1 MTSMKRMYRAFRLI
15 LAGVVM
21 SVAAPLFAQS
31 DSADLLKELQLR
43 YGQTAKSETAIRE
56 YAQANTSDPL
66 TDLQI
71 DRDTVKT
78 AYSALPSV
86 DPASFSNLPEVYR
99 DTTFY
104 QAPTQ
109 IVIERDSI
117 LDPHRVVTNTF
128 GKNWFFF
135 GSVGAHAFRGDYS
148 NLGKFRGTVSPDFE
162 VGFGKWFTPGVAL
175 RISAMRSTTRGY
187 FSEDLHFN
195 TGDRGYDAF
204 KTGWWDFN
212 AGAVLNLSRLIAGYE
227 GAYSSKQMNQFL
239 MYAGIGIIHHT
250 GFRHS
255 YGSSNELSARLE
267 LQYSRFFGPKKR
279 MSLDFKLRG
288 LFYQSNHDGEY
299 GQADYAAHKVD
310 YSLGANVGVTLY
322 LGRGWSQS
330 TTKIYQRDYSERH
343 VRIIQQREA
352 EQPKIEYGTLTFYVF
367 YPNNY
372 SGRDDAPLV
381 ADAPVNALDY
391 LAGGIFTQRRY
402 VNNGSVAAHLA
413 SGTSLNGLA
422 TENIP
427 TERADRPFEINYVPR
442 GYEMS
447 PSAPMSLSLL
457 PEDMIAFRERAGFYY
472 APIFDGQHVWLYRV
486 DNAALGQKLLSRA
499 NYAETESFG
508 LNAHSGLELIRNHLS
523 IDRNDQLVSFADM
536 YAAMYED
543 AGHIAQFA
551 DAETV
556 AQIKRVLSNGVFTMI
571 QAEGLATSQDNY
583 SGANAS
589 QIGTE
594 RNTALSRNRA
604 NTVITWLKENDR
616 LSDAASQIYLVN
628 SLEGPI
634 RPVNDQSTRGLNA
647 KLNRCV
653 KVRIHYMMK

>member
-1 MTSMKRMYRAFRLI
+1 MKRAMKYVSSVFRLI
-15 LAGVVM
+15 TVGALAM
-21 SVAAPLFAQS
+21 TAATLSAQTETS
-31 DSADLLKELQLR
+31 NLLAELRSIYGEDSR
-43 YGQTAKSETAIRE
+43 FETASAARVRPE
-56 YAQANTSDPL
+56 TPDPL
-66 TDLQI
+66 AELREI
-71 DRDTVKT
+71 YRDTVR
-78 AYSALPSV
+78 SV
-86 DPASFSNLPEVYR
+86 RPTTDPASFGELQEVYR
-99 DTTFY
+99 DTTY
-104 QAPTQ
+104 YRAPTQ
-109 IVIERDSI
+109 IVIEQDSI

-135 GSVGAHAFRGDYS
+135 GNVGAHTFRGDYS
-148 NLGKFRGTVSPDFE
+148 KLGNFRGTVSPDFE
-162 VGFGKWFTPGVAL
+162 VGLGKWFTPGVAL

-187 FSEDLHFN
+187 FSEDLHYN
-195 TGDRGYDAF
+195 TGGRDYSPF

-212 AGAVLNLSRLIAGYE
+212 AGAVLNLSRMIAGYE

-239 MYAGIGIIHHT
+239 FYAGIGIVHHT
-250 GFRHS
+250 GYRHG
-255 YGSSNELSARLE
+255 YGSDNELSAHTE

-279 MSLDFKLRG
+279 ISLDFKLRG
-288 LFYQSNHDGEY
+288 IFYQSNHDGEY

-310 YSLGANVGVTLY
+310 YSVGAAVGVTLY

-330 TTKIYQRDYSERH
+330 TTKIYQRDYSERQ

-352 EQPKIEYGTLTFYVF
+352 EQRKIEYGTLTFYVF

-381 ADAPVNALDY
+381 ADASVNALDY
-391 LAGGIFTQRRY
+391 LAGGIFTQRQY
-402 VNNGSVAAHLA
+402 VNNGAVTSRLLSGA
-413 SGTSLNGLA
+413 SLDGLA
-422 TENIP
+422 TENLP
-427 TERADRPFEINYVPR
+427 TEPADRTFAIDYVPR

-447 PSAPMSLSLL
+447 ASAPLSLSLL

-472 APIFDGQHVWLYRV
+472 APIFDGRHVWLYRV
-486 DNAALGQKLLSRA
+486 DNAALGQTLLSRA

-508 LNAHSGLELIRNHLS
+508 LNAHSGLELVRNHLN
-523 IDRNDQLVSFADM
+523 IDSDDQLVSFADM
-536 YAAMYED
+536 YAAMHADTGY
-543 AGHIAQFA
+543 ISQFA
-551 DAETV
+551 DAATV
-556 AQIKRVLSNGVFTMI
+556 EQIKRVLSNGVITMI

-583 SGANAS
+583 SGANAE
-589 QIGTE
+589 QVGAE

-634 RPVNDQSTRGLNA
+634 RRVNDQSTRGLNA